1 MSKNLYI
8 AGPMTGYPN
17 FNFDAFMAAEEEFK
31 EYGYDVD
38 YIGHDD
44 NPIVTYFDEIFNPA
58 RKDIETYG
66 DKIHTDNATGDA
78 KLAADKHGFSL
89 RDALGKDLAFI
100 CSKATHIYMLKGWE
114 KSRGATAEH
123 ATAVALGLEIVYQ

>member
-1 MSKNLYI
+1 MVMSNYVYI

-17 FNFDAFMAAEEEFK
+17 FNFDAFMAGERDMEGLEK
-31 EYGYDVD
+31 
-38 YIGHDD
+38 
-44 NPIVTYFDEIFNPA
+44 FDEIFNPA

-66 DKIHTDNATGDA
+66 EEMATTNPTGDPKFA
-78 KLAADKHGFSL
+78 EYNHGFSL

-100 CSKATHIYMLKGWE
+100 TSKATHIYMLRGWE

-123 ATAVALGLEIVYQ
+123 ATAVALGLEIIYQ